1 VLTCSLDVVSGSI
14 GDITHSLLGR
24 LHHSFAI
31 VLSVVCSGAST
42 VTDLLGG

>member
-14 GDITHSLLGR
+14 GDIAYGLLGR
-24 LHHSFAI
+24 LHHSLAV